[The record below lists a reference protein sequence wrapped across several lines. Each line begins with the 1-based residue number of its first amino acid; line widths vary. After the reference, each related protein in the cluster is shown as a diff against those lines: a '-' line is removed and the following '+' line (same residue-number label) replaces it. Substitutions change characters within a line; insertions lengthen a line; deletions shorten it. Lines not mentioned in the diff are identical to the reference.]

1 MAVELNTNSLRAATI
16 KEYHNM
22 KPQNLVISGITIK
35 QDSNSYYR
43 LNDLHKAS
51 GGEAR
56 HQPARWVAIQ
66 QTQELILELT
76 NESVT
81 DIQVTQQIQPLMVKQ
96 GGSNQGTY
104 VCRELVLA
112 YATWVSAKFHLHVIR
127 AYDAVVQ
134 AERNDLKWLIA
145 RGSVKQDFKNMT
157 LALKNYYLDK
167 GEVAPF
173 YAYST
178 DADMLNLIVIGMKS
192 KQYKQI
198 LQLDDKANIR
208 EFMTTLQL
216 EAYDYLEVRN
226 AGYLDDGLDFTERT
240 VKLKGLFDKR
250 FRQRLINAN
259 DDVISIAHSE

>member
-1 MAVELNTNSLRAATI
+1 
-16 KEYHNM
+16 M

-35 QDSNSYYR
+35 QDSNLRYR
-43 LNDLHKAS
+43 LNDLHKVS
-51 GGEAR
+51 GLPKSKAPSEWLRYDKAKEYVEFLRTGNTVVE
-56 HQPARWVAIQ
+56 QNQ
-66 QTQELILELT
+66 QLIEPL
-76 NESVT
+76 SV
-81 DIQVTQQIQPLMVKQ
+81 VNGGNKQ
-96 GGSNQGTY
+96 GVYATKKLVYSY
-104 VCRELVLA
+104 AMWLSVEFHDHVIDAYDELVSKERAALE
-112 YATWVSAKFHLHVIR
+112 WQVIR
-127 AYDAVVQ
+127 GDS
-134 AERNDLKWLIA
+134 K
-145 RGSVKQDFKNMT
+145 KNYKDMT

-173 YAYST
+173 YAYSS

-226 AGYLDDGLDFTERT
+226 VGYLDDGLDFTERT

-250 FRQRLINAN
+250 FRQRLIDAN